1 MYRWTVAPALWGGRR
16 MRRPYDLADDNP
28 SATCVQLAGVIVRA
42 RALSASKADLILVDK
57 VLQSSQNHGTLP
69 ATTAVGVAGR

>member
-1 MYRWTVAPALWGGRR
+1 MPC
-16 MRRPYDLADDNP
+16 PYDLVDDNP
-28 SATCVQLAGVIVRA
+28 SATCAQVAGVIVRS

>member
-1 MYRWTVAPALWGGRR
+1 
-16 MRRPYDLADDNP
+16 MRRPYAHADDNL
-28 SATCVQLAGVIVRA
+28 SAICALVAGVIVRS
-42 RALSASKADLILVDK
+42 RAVTVGIADLILVDK